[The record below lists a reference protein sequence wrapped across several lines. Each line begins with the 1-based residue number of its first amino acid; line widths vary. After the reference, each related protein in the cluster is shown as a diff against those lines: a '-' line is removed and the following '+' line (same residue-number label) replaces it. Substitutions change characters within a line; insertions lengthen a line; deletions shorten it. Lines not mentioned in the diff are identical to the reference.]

1 MDPAAAGN
9 PSDNAVDPR
18 DALMPGFRIAS
29 VCLDGSLALEP
40 AGTVRLVMPGWC
52 DVLEAFCA
60 HGAAVAAAGL
70 EGLDVHGAGVLAG
83 LEEYEGT
90 PGIDEGLCSVVVG
103 VPVGGIC
110 SSGVSIFCSG

>member
-1 MDPAAAGN
+1 MDPAAAGSS
-9 PSDNAVDPR
+9 SDNAADPR
-18 DALMPGFRIAS
+18 DALVPGFRIAS